1 MFDFWGT
8 LAYLEQGE
16 DFGQV
21 IANSLKISKKEY
33 AQLVLDNWFINNISS
48 EEFAKLL
55 VKKSNVLESEIL
67 HIANLI
73 ESPISR
79 ARLFSDVKSSLNRLK
94 VENNLYLI
102 SDTSSIGERSIDLL
116 NVRSYFNGIFLSN
129 RYGVTKKNGLFKKAF
144 EELGGRPDDY
154 LVIGDSVESDYLVPR
169 SLAARSILMD
179 RAGVHNGFDSIRT
192 LEELK

>member
-169 SLAARSILMD
+169 SLAARSILID

>member
-129 RYGVTKKNGLFKKAF
+129 RYGVIKKNGLFKKAF